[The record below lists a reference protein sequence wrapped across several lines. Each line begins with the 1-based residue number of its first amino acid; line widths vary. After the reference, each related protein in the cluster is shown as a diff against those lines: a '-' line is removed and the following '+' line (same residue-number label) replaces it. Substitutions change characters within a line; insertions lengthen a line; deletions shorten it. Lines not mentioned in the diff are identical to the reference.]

1 MNQGAPNAI
10 QVADRFHLLQN
21 LVEPLEQIFSAH
33 RKALREIENATDP
46 QTPAVVIL
54 PPAKPLRSPHEPHR
68 TQRQSRY

>member
-33 RKALREIENATDP
+33 RQALGEIENATDP
-46 QTPAVVIL
+46 EAPAVVIL
-54 PPAKPLRSPHEPHR
+54 PPAKPLRSLNRLPA
-68 TQRQSRY
+68 